1 MDNKSDSRPH
11 TQRVPEDSR
20 RPVHEVNVM
29 GYRMSGKMEVRDET
43 ATLRVELPGV
53 PKDRIEV
60 KMIENTL
67 RIRVQPAPN
76 EREFDI
82 YNQQDNVRQLV
93 VLLSEFEEPREVKL
107 ELGILTVE
115 INRGRIAHELTING

>member
-1 MDNKSDSRPH
+1 
-11 TQRVPEDSR
+11 
-20 RPVHEVNVM
+20 
-29 GYRMSGKMEVRDET
+29 MEVRDET